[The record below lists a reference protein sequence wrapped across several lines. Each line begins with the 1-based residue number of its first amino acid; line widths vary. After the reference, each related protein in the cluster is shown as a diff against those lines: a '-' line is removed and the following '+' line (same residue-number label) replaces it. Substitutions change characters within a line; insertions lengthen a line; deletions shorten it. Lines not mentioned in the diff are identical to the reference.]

1 MNQDKFYSNP
11 QAARAFITA
20 MLEADIAGDRFNL
33 QYDRGV
39 TRRGPGLRNY
49 LRLGVE
55 CMNPIGTEE
64 ACVRPTCL
72 LELNNKAEKKVEPL
86 SSLTI
91 KTLVNGTVQHERIT
105 NRSHD
110 ELKRQFIDAVMET
123 TFPFSIMY
131 DWFEKILKADLHA
144 HVILKTDT
152 VDCGNS
158 EPPLIPTKIVI
169 SSVFPEQ
176 NDVLTWIVDVTVPPG
191 MTVGLQNKSE
201 TYRKTFDSVYQ
212 MFIDITKLFGFD
224 FIRKKQ
230 LTLTK
235 TFIEQ
240 VTQCGL
246 VNLDKT
252 VTLSTE
258 AGQSND
264 YCMTLV
270 AQPIMAEGAFV
281 DFRQFSS
288 TKGTLYIS
296 PFNSTAATA
305 EGGIAQML
313 IYCGKLIEQV
323 TKVLE
328 QHFELDKTSDYDH
341 AFGAILQCLAQTIGQ
356 DKK

>member
-1 MNQDKFYSNP
+1 MNQEKFYSNP

-20 MLEADIAGDRFNL
+20 MLEADITADRINL
-33 QYDRGV
+33 QFDCGA

-55 CMNPIGTEE
+55 CMCPIGNEE
-64 ACVRPTCL
+64 VSVRPTCL
-72 LELNNKAEKKVEPL
+72 LELHSKAGQKVEPL
-86 SSLTI
+86 SSLSI

-123 TFPFSIMY
+123 TFPFSIMH
-131 DWFEKILKADLHA
+131 DWFEKIIKADQQARVVLN
-144 HVILKTDT
+144 TDII
-152 VDCGNS
+152 DHGNS

-176 NDVLTWIVDVTVPPG
+176 NGVASWIVDVTIPPG
-191 MTVGLQNKSE
+191 MTNGLQNKSE
-201 TYRKTFDSVYQ
+201 TYRKTFDNVYQ
-212 MFIDITKLFGFD
+212 MFIGITKLFGFD

-246 VNLDKT
+246 INHNKT

-258 AGQSND
+258 ADQSDD
-264 YCMTLV
+264 YCMALV
-270 AQPIMAEGAFV
+270 PQPIMAEGAFV
-281 DFRQFSS
+281 DFRQFSG

-296 PFNSTAATA
+296 PFSSTAATA
-305 EGGIAQML
+305 EGSIAQML

-328 QHFELDKTSDYDH
+328 QHFDLDKTPDYDH
-341 AFGAILQCLAQTIGQ
+341 AFGAILQCLAQTVRQ
-356 DKK
+356 NNK